1 MGIVNTTVSIT
12 STSLTILIHSSL
24 STNVTQNQQYTS
36 LPGFE
41 QTGLSSYTLPTTNN
55 SNQLSTISI
64 ETITSNNFSYSDI
77 TSISMTNSS
86 DQMAT
91 TLIINTTATITD
103 SVLSTTIGVSVVSM
117 LTLFLPF

>member
-12 STSLTILIHSSL
+12 STSLTILINSSL